1 MSNCSGNMMST
12 SEFDETGKVCS
23 IWTKCDC
30 NKFLTQKVCFDTM
43 ALLAWWSAPEA
54 KLTTKFNKKY
64 IQSHFVHMLQ
74 TLPVSSN
81 SEVLIMFP
89 EQFDMDSWIIEVS
102 TFYRRKKLRSLEKL
116 HHHLE
121 AQKSTSWDFLAFLSD
136 YRIVDS
142 RCWFHKNGQ
151 IYWQFDW

>member
-1 MSNCSGNMMST
+1 MKQAKFVAYEQN
-12 SEFDETGKVCS
+12 V
-23 IWTKCDC
+23 IVY
-30 NKFLTQKVCFDTM
+30 KFLTQKVCFDTM

-89 EQFDMDSWIIEVS
+89 EQFDINSWIIEVS
-102 TFYRRKKLRSLEKL
+102 TIYGRKKLRSLTL
-116 HHHLE
+116 VLW
-121 AQKSTSWDFLAFLSD
+121 SIS
-136 YRIVDS
+136 
-142 RCWFHKNGQ
+142 
-151 IYWQFDW
+151 

>member
-23 IWTKCDC
+23 ISTKCDC
-30 NKFLTQKVCFDTM
+30 VSIFDTKVCFDAM

-89 EQFDMDSWIIEVS
+89 EQFDIDSWIIEVS
-102 TFYRRKKLRSLEKL
+102 TFY
-116 HHHLE
+116 
-121 AQKSTSWDFLAFLSD
+121 
-136 YRIVDS
+136 
-142 RCWFHKNGQ
+142 
-151 IYWQFDW
+151 